1 MGEREKLYFSFLII
15 QKGELTNFDRSVRRI
30 DCLDEKSNAAKSN
43 VENRARQRTL
53 LIQIHKATV
62 PFVAPYFPQLSEL
75 GKSSHIL
82 VPLAILHCCEG

>member
-43 VENRARQRTL
+43 VEIGRDKG
-53 LIQIHKATV
+53 H
-62 PFVAPYFPQLSEL
+62 Y
-75 GKSSHIL
+75 
-82 VPLAILHCCEG
+82 